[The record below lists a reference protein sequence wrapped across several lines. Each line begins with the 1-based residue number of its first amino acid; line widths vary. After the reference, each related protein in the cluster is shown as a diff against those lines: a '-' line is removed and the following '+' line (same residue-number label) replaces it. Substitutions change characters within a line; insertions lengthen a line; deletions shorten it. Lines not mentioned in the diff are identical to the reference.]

1 MRREE
6 CVDDECGT
14 SLGAHAPSIV
24 LLGNPFEILYT
35 ESLHEL
41 SRNALLV
48 HAPRTAVPLSE
59 LASSAARAID
69 VLLVV
74 KPVDGQRF
82 PMQARW
88 QEAVVTMRGA
98 GLKVETID
106 GTTAHLVSQV
116 CFYAALQFRK
126 RRIFV

>member
-1 MRREE
+1 VLRREE

-24 LLGNPFEILYT
+24 LLGSPFEILYT
-35 ESLHEL
+35 TSLHEL

-48 HAPRTAVPLSE
+48 HAPRTSVPLSE
-59 LASSAARAID
+59 PAGSEVRAVD

-74 KPVDGQRF
+74 KPADGQRF

-88 QEAVVTMRGA
+88 QEAVVTMRSA
-98 GLKVETID
+98 GVKVETID
-106 GTTAHLVSQV
+106 GTNGHLVSQV
-116 CFYAALQFRK
+116 SICST
-126 RRIFV
+126 